1 LVFFRGKFLLE
12 LLLIEGF
19 LHVRSGVGL
28 IVVLS
33 GKMSVNESRG
43 ISVKGM
49 FNQKSIVLQTLISMF
64 VVLSL
69 TLSSL

>member
-1 LVFFRGKFLLE
+1 MLVNWCAFRTLTVFLATEYKRKVKVLNRA
-12 LLLIEGF
+12 
-19 LHVRSGVGL
+19 HD
-28 IVVLS
+28 VVLS

-64 VVLSL
+64 VV
-69 TLSSL
+69 